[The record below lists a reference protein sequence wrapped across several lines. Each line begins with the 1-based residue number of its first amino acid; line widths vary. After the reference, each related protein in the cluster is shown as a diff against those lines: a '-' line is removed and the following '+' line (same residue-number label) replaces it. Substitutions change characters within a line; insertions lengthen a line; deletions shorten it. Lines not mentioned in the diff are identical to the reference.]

1 MKRIALLF
9 ILFAGL
15 PILTACSGDDAA
27 GNAPPPQAITLVA
40 TDIAYDMD
48 RIEAGAGQAI
58 RLTLD
63 NQGVLEH
70 DFSIT
75 EIPLS
80 GEAAAV
86 DPAGEMAGHDMA
98 AGMTHDMA
106 SDMAHDM
113 GHMTDQPAVH
123 VAAPSGDQAGVEFT
137 PATPG
142 EYEFYCTVPGHR
154 EAGMRGILVV
164 Q

>member
-1 MKRIALLF
+1 MKRITLVLILL
-9 ILFAGL
+9 AGL
-15 PILTACSGDDAA
+15 PVLTACSGDDAA

-40 TDIAYDMD
+40 TDIAYDME

-75 EIPLS
+75 EIPLF

-86 DPAGEMAGHDMA
+86 DPGGEMAGHNMTPDMA
-98 AGMTHDMA
+98 PDMT
-106 SDMAHDM
+106 HDM
-113 GHMTDQPAVH
+113 GHMADQPAVH

>member
-9 ILFAGL
+9 ILLAVL
-15 PILTACSGDDAA
+15 PVLVACSGDDTAESA
-27 GNAPPPQAITLVA
+27 SPPQAITLVA

-48 RIEAGAGQAI
+48 RMEAGAGESI

-86 DPAGEMAGHDMA
+86 DPAGEMAG
-98 AGMTHDMA
+98 HDMA

>member
-27 GNAPPPQAITLVA
+27 GTAPPPQAITLVA

-48 RIEAGAGQAI
+48 RIEADAGQAI